1 MKNFNRVAKIAYY
14 NSKISS
20 GSSSGVSNN
29 AFKANIFTNGMRGNF
44 FSQERLPLRSCKIK
58 MKLKKQP
65 HRQQKKAEKETGSF
79 LTCVNDLSSVRS
91 IDRNTTLTVQSTKLN
106 VGEELTDS
114 EIRLFF
120 KSLLVYVPISNV
132 MRLNDLLKANEC
144 ELREGAEDLSGSL
157 KLIHEL
163 ILGKC

>member
-1 MKNFNRVAKIAYY
+1 LKNFNRVAKIAYY

-29 AFKANIFTNGMRGNF
+29 AFKANIFTNGMRGN
-44 FSQERLPLRSCKIK
+44 
-58 MKLKKQP
+58 
-65 HRQQKKAEKETGSF
+65 